1 MARCHIEWL
10 SRTSNLKAMLSRL
23 QVKNYVLIDSLEID
37 FPEGLIIITGQ
48 TGAGKSILMGAL
60 SLVMGAK
67 ADASMVSEGA
77 DNCVVEAEF
86 EMGADEELKALIE
99 ENEAEWED
107 GNLIIRRVVNRSG
120 RSRAFIND
128 CPVPVQ
134 VLQDISSR
142 LVDVHSQHQTL
153 LLSDKNFQMGILDYF
168 AGNSHLREC
177 CAQLWRKQSN
187 LKSELSAL
195 EAKISRLAGERDYN
209 ESQYR
214 QLEAAALREGELVEL
229 EEEQKQLANAEE
241 IKTGLSSVE
250 DLFSAASDE
259 GRLSLDS
266 MLKEAAKYLS
276 KVGRFVPSV
285 SELSDRVDSCRRE
298 LDDILSDISQINS
311 RVDMSQE
318 RLEEVE
324 SRMSMIYGLFQKHGC
339 TTETELITLRDSLSE
354 MLFDSTQ
361 LEEKR
366 EELQKEL
373 AAVSKELYAAAD
385 ELSISRKNASGNFAE
400 SIQTS
405 IRGLELPYAI
415 FEVELLEAPLSASGI
430 DSIQFRFSSTGRNA
444 VDVAKCASGGEMSR
458 IMLALKAMRARFAKM
473 PTMVFDEIDTGVS
486 GSVADKMGSM
496 ICDMGSYM
504 QVFAIT
510 HLPQVAAKGTAHYLV
525 SKEIDP
531 STSKAVSTIKRLS
544 DDQRVLELARMLS
557 GSILTDAAIANA
569 ESLLKG

>member
-1 MARCHIEWL
+1 
-10 SRTSNLKAMLSRL
+10 MLSRL

-77 DNCVVEAEF
+77 ENCVVEAEF
-86 EMGADEELKALIE
+86 EMGADEQLKALIE
-99 ENEAEWED
+99 ENDGEWED
-107 GNLIIRRVVNRSG
+107 GHLIVRRVVNRSG

-153 LLSDKNFQMGILDYF
+153 LLSDRHFQMGILDYF
-168 AGNSHLREC
+168 AGNSTLRER
-177 CAQLWRKQSN
+177 CAELWRRQVS
-187 LKSELSAL
+187 LKNELSVL
-195 EAKISRLAGERDYN
+195 DAKIARLAGEKEYN
-209 ESQYR
+209 EAQFK
-214 QLEAAALREGELVEL
+214 QLESAQLRDGELSEL

-241 IKTGLSSVE
+241 IKSGLSAAE
-250 DLFSAASDE
+250 EFFTAASDSE
-259 GRLSLDS
+259 RLSVDS
-266 MLKEAAKYLS
+266 SLKEIGRCLS
-276 KVGRFVPSV
+276 KVGRFMPAA
-285 SELSDRVDSCRRE
+285 SELSERVDSCRRE
-298 LDDILSDISQINS
+298 LDDILCDVAQMNS
-311 RVDMSQE
+311 RVDMSQD
-318 RLEEVE
+318 RLDEVE

-339 TTETELITLRDSLSE
+339 TTESELISLRDSLSE

-361 LEEKR
+361 LDEKR
-366 EELQKEL
+366 EDVIAQLN
-373 AAVSKELYAAAD
+373 AVSSELNSVAA
-385 ELSISRKNASGNFAE
+385 ELSASRRDASGNFAD

-415 FEVELLEAPLSASGI
+415 FEVELLKASMSATGA
-430 DSIQFRFSSTGRNA
+430 DTVQFRFSSTGKNA

-458 IMLALKAMRARFAKM
+458 IMLALKAMRARFANM

-496 ICDMGSYM
+496 ICDMGAYM

-525 SKEIDP
+525 TKEIDP
-531 STSKAVSTIKRLS
+531 LTSKALSTIKRLS
-544 DDQRVLELARMLS
+544 DQQRVLELARMLS
-557 GSILTDAAIANA
+557 GSALTDAAIANA
-569 ESLLKG
+569 ESLLRG